1 MTQANT
7 VQNYQCTGTLTS
19 EVING
24 SAVMGCS
31 GGTWTVQQIQQQDI
45 ETVFA
50 EYLSPDPEMIG
61 LVMGSALVFWAIGIA
76 LSRVVQV
83 MRKVT

>member
-1 MTQANT
+1 MSTI
-7 VQNYQCTGTLTS
+7 QNYQCNGTLTTENRLS
-19 EVING
+19 GNEVLACDG
-24 SAVMGCS
+24 S
-31 GGTWTVQQIQQQDI
+31 WTVQEIQQQDI

>member
-1 MTQANT
+1 MSTI
-7 VQNYQCTGTLTS
+7 QNYQCNGTLTTETRLS
-19 EVING
+19 GNEVLTCDG
-24 SAVMGCS
+24 S
-31 GGTWTVQQIQQQDI
+31 WTVQEIQQQDI

-76 LSRVVQV
+76 LSRVIQV

>member
-1 MTQANT
+1 MST
-7 VQNYQCTGTLTS
+7 VQNYQCSGTLTS

-24 SAVMGCS
+24 NAVMACN

-50 EYLSPDPEMIG
+50 EYLSPDPAMIG
-61 LVMGSALVFWAIGIA
+61 LVMGSGLVFWAIGIS
-76 LSRVVQV
+76 LGRVVQV
-83 MRKVT
+83 MRKGS

>member
-1 MTQANT
+1 MAT

-19 EVING
+19 ELVNG
-24 SAVMGCS
+24 KAVMACAE
-31 GGTWTVQQIQQQDI
+31 GTWTVQEIQQQDI
-45 ETVFA
+45 EAVFA

-61 LVMGSALVFWAIGIA
+61 LVMGSGLVFWAIGIA

-83 MRKVT
+83 MRKVS

>member
-1 MTQANT
+1 MQT
-7 VQNYQCTGTLTS
+7 VQNYQCSGSLTS
-19 EVING
+19 ETING
-24 SAVMGCS
+24 NAVMACT

-45 ETVFA
+45 EVVFA
-50 EYLSPDPEMIG
+50 EYLSPDPAMIG
-61 LVMGSALVFWAIGIA
+61 LVMGSGLVFWAVGIG

>member
-1 MTQANT
+1 MSTI
-7 VQNYQCTGTLTS
+7 QNYQCSGTLTTETRLS
-19 EVING
+19 GNEVL
-24 SAVMGCS
+24 ACD
-31 GGTWTVQQIQQQDI
+31 GTWTVQEIQQQDI

-61 LVMGSALVFWAIGIA
+61 LVMGSALVFWAIGIG

>member
-1 MTQANT
+1 MSTI
-7 VQNYQCTGTLTS
+7 QNYQCSGTLTS
-19 EVING
+19 ETVNG
-24 SAVMGCS
+24 NHVMACN
-31 GGTWTVQQIQQQDI
+31 GGTWTVQEIQQQDI

-50 EYLSPDPEMIG
+50 EYLAPDPEMIG